1 MNYLKVYCNLI
12 RKAEN
17 RSLPEGYTEKHH
29 TFPKSIFGNNKRI
42 VVLTSREHYIAHALL
57 EKIYIKRCGIK
68 DKKTTKMIHA
78 HILMKSKGRYYN
90 SHLYGI
96 ARIRMSESKKGKKPY
111 VMTEETRNKMSISK
125 SGENHPKYGIPLTQ
139 EHRNK
144 LLDSWK
150 GKIHS
155 EESKLKIS
163 EANKGRIHTEE
174 TKKKWSEARSGE
186 NHYLY
191 GKKRDIEIVNKIVE
205 KKSKQFSIINP
216 QGEIICGK
224 NITKFCKENNLDVGT
239 TWNLLNYKRNTKS
252 HKGYRAVPQQS

>member
-17 RSLPEGYTEKHH
+17 RTPPEGYTEKHH

-78 HILMKSKGRYYN
+78 HILMKSKGGYYN

-150 GKIHS
+150 GKIQS

-191 GKKRDIEIVNKIVE
+191 
-205 KKSKQFSIINP
+205 
-216 QGEIICGK
+216 
-224 NITKFCKENNLDVGT
+224 
-239 TWNLLNYKRNTKS
+239 
-252 HKGYRAVPQQS
+252 